1 MSYTKIKA
9 IITSVVVAISLFS
22 LSATSK
28 AQLNTDRIMNIGR
41 NALYFEDYILAI
53 QYFNQVIKV
62 KPYMAEPYFFRA
74 VAKIRLEDYKGAEAD
89 CDISIGYNPFIIDAY
104 RVRGA
109 ARQSRG
115 DYKGAIEDYTKGLE
129 YMPEDKYFLL
139 QKAIAEAEDEQYA
152 EADSTY
158 SLLLKYNPSFYEA
171 YISRSQFHIER
182 KDTLSAIKDIDKAL
196 EIDKYSSYGYAMRAL
211 LRFQFM
217 HETDSAIMDM
227 DEAIKLDPKMSGYYI
242 NRAVMRY
249 YAENLR
255 GAMDDYTHVTEV
267 DPMNV
272 QAWYNRGLLRIH
284 VGEYNDAA
292 NDFTNVIKLEPNNIF
307 AYYNRAI
314 IRERIGEYR
323 GAIADFT
330 KVIEA
335 YPDYAGAYYARS
347 EAKRKSGDIA
357 GGKADYTKAL
367 ALADAE
373 KNKPVST
380 DTGNDS
386 DNNEKVRKE
395 SDKNINKFDRLL
407 VADNFT
413 DINGEYDS
421 EIRGRVQD
429 RNMKVELEP
438 AFTLTY
444 YEAESKISTGHKYNR
459 TLDELNRSG
468 LLPRRLY
475 LTNREAPLDS
485 VMIARHF
492 NSINDNSKL
501 IEINP
506 NNLIPYLA
514 RAIDFILIQDY
525 TGAIEDLSRITAS
538 GGDFFFA
545 YFLRAVVR
553 YRYIEYLISSNGGN
567 SDKYITV
574 SAGSSMSGVKSI
586 DINDRTI
593 NLEYEMVL
601 RDYDKV
607 IAMAPDFPYSYFNRG
622 NIRCEQK
629 DFTAALADYSKAI
642 ELYPDFAEAYLNR
655 GLVYVYM
662 GENEKSVADL
672 SKAGELGI
680 VSAYNILKRI
690 GE

>member
-1 MSYTKIKA
+1 MSYSKITASAGK
-9 IITSVVVAISLFS
+9 TLFIVPM
-22 LSATSK
+22 LLLAFAAK

-41 NALYFEDYILAI
+41 NALYFEDYVLAI

-74 VAKIRLEDYKGAEAD
+74 VAKIRLEDYKGAESD
-89 CDISIGYNPFIIDAY
+89 CDISIEYNPFIIDAY

-115 DYKGAIEDYTKGLE
+115 DFKGAIEDYSKGLE
-129 YMPEDKYFLL
+129 YMPEDRYFLL
-139 QKAIAEAEDEQYA
+139 QKAIAEAEDKQYA
-152 EADSTY
+152 QADSTY
-158 SLLLKYNPSFYEA
+158 SVLVESNPSFYEA
-171 YISRSQFHIER
+171 YISRSQFHMER
-182 KDTLSAIKDIDKAL
+182 KDTLRAIQDIDKAL

-211 LRFQFM
+211 LRFQFK
-217 HETDSAIMDM
+217 HETDSALADM

-267 DPMNV
+267 DPMNT
-272 QAWYNRGLLRIH
+272 QAWYNRGLLRMQ
-284 VGEYNDAA
+284 VGEYNGAA
-292 NDFTNVIKLEPNNIF
+292 DDFSNVIKLEPDNIF

-314 IRERIGEYR
+314 IRDRIGNWR
-323 GAIADFT
+323 GAITDYS

-347 EAKRKSGDIA
+347 EVRRKSGDTA
-357 GGKADYTKAL
+357 GGKADYAKAL
-367 ALADAE
+367 ALIDKEKEKGSPTKDEAAD
-373 KNKPVST
+373 
-380 DTGNDS
+380 D
-386 DNNEKVRKE
+386 NEKVRKE

-407 VADNFT
+407 VADNFNS
-413 DINGEYDS
+413 IEGEYDS
-421 EIRGRVQD
+421 DIRGRIQD

-438 AFTLTY
+438 SFTLTY
-444 YEAESKISTGHKYNR
+444 YEKESEINTGHKYSR
-459 TLDELNRSG
+459 ALDELNRSG

-475 LTNREAPLDS
+475 ITNREAPLDS
-485 VMIARHF
+485 AMIARHF

-525 TGAIEDLSRITAS
+525 TGAIEDLSRITAA

-553 YRYIEYLISSNGGN
+553 YRYIEYLMSSDSG
-567 SDKYITV
+567 SDGYITV
-574 SAGSSMSGVKSI
+574 NSGGGMFGGKDAGLNSRAV
-586 DINDRTI
+586 

-607 IAMAPDFPYSYFNRG
+607 IELAPDFPYTYFNRG

-629 DFTAALADYSKAI
+629 DFTAALTDYTRAI

-680 VSAYNILKRI
+680 ISAYNILKRI

>member
-1 MSYTKIKA
+1 MSYANIKA
-9 IITSVVVAISLFS
+9 TILRAAFFIALFS
-22 LSATSK
+22 VAAVSR

-74 VAKIRLEDYKGAEAD
+74 VAKLRLEDYKGAEAD
-89 CDISIGYNPFIIDAY
+89 CDISIDYNPFIIDAY

-115 DYKGAIEDYTKGLE
+115 DYKGAIEDYNKGLE

-139 QKAIAEAEDEQYA
+139 QKAIAQVEDKQYN
-152 EADSTY
+152 EADTTY
-158 SLLLKYNPSFYEA
+158 SLLVKYNPSFYEA
-171 YISRSQFHIER
+171 YISRSQFHMER
-182 KDTLSAIKDIDKAL
+182 KDTLQAIKDIDMAL
-196 EIDKYSSYGYAMRAL
+196 DINKYSSYGYAVRAL

-249 YAENLR
+249 YAEDLR

-267 DPMNV
+267 DPMNA
-272 QAWYNRGLLRIH
+272 QAWYNRGLLRMQ

-292 NDFTNVIKLEPNNIF
+292 DDFTNVIKMEPDNTF

-314 IRERIGEYR
+314 IRDRIGNYR
-323 GAIADFT
+323 GAITDYN
-330 KVIEA
+330 KVIDT
-335 YPDYAGAYYARS
+335 YPDYAAAYYARS
-347 EAKRKSGDIA
+347 EAKRKSGDMA

-373 KNKPVST
+373 K
-380 DTGNDS
+380 
-386 DNNEKVRKE
+386 EKTKNANSGDDKDEDGKIRKE

-407 VADNFT
+407 VADNFNN
-413 DINGEYDS
+413 IESEYDS
-421 EIRGRVQD
+421 DIRGRVQD

-438 AFTLTY
+438 SFTLTY
-444 YEAESKISTGHKYNR
+444 YEAQTKISTGHKYNR
-459 TLDELNRSG
+459 ALDNLNRSG
-468 LLPRRLY
+468 LLPGRLY

-492 NSINDNSKL
+492 RSINDNSKL

-506 NNLIPYLA
+506 DNLIPYLA

-525 TGAIEDLSRITAS
+525 SGAIEDLSRITSA

-553 YRYIEYLISSNGGN
+553 YKYVEYLVSSNGN
-567 SDKYITV
+567 DNKYITGNT
-574 SAGSSMSGVKSI
+574 GSSMLSNRNVP
-586 DINDRTI
+586 INDRTI

-607 IAMAPDFPYSYFNRG
+607 ISMAPDFPYTYFNRG

-642 ELYPDFAEAYLNR
+642 ELYPEFAEAYLNR
-655 GLVYVYM
+655 GLVYIYM
-662 GENEKSVADL
+662 GENEKSIADL

>member
-1 MSYTKIKA
+1 
-9 IITSVVVAISLFS
+9 
-22 LSATSK
+22 
-28 AQLNTDRIMNIGR
+28 
-41 NALYFEDYILAI
+41 
-53 QYFNQVIKV
+53 
-62 KPYMAEPYFFRA
+62 
-74 VAKIRLEDYKGAEAD
+74 
-89 CDISIGYNPFIIDAY
+89 
-104 RVRGA
+104 
-109 ARQSRG
+109 
-115 DYKGAIEDYTKGLE
+115 
-129 YMPEDKYFLL
+129 MPEDKYFLL
-139 QKAIAEAEDEQYA
+139 QKAIAEAEDEQYP

-158 SLLLKYNPSFYEA
+158 SLLIKYNPSFYEA
-171 YISRSQFHIER
+171 YISRSQFHMER
-182 KDTLSAIKDIDKAL
+182 KDTLAAIKDIDKAL

-249 YAENLR
+249 YAENLI

-272 QAWYNRGLLRIH
+272 QAWYNRGLLRMQ

-292 NDFTNVIKLEPNNIF
+292 DDFTNVIKMEPDNIF

-314 IRERIGEYR
+314 IRDRIGSYK
-323 GAIADFT
+323 GALADYT
-330 KVIEA
+330 KVIET
-335 YPDYAGAYYARS
+335 YPEYAGAYYARS
-347 EAKRKSGDIA
+347 EVKRKTGDIA
-357 GGKADYTKAL
+357 GGKADYAKAM

-373 KNKPVST
+373 KKKSEESET
-380 DTGNDS
+380 DS
-386 DNNEKVRKE
+386 DNNDKVRKE

-407 VADNFT
+407 VADNFNN
-413 DINGEYDS
+413 IESEYDS
-421 EIRGRVQD
+421 DIRGRVQD

-438 AFTLTY
+438 SYTLTY
-444 YEAESKISTGHKYNR
+444 YEAPSKINTGHKYNR
-459 TLDELNRSG
+459 ALDELNRSG
-468 LLPRRLY
+468 LLPHRLY

-485 VMIARHF
+485 IMIARHF

-525 TGAIEDLSRITAS
+525 TGAIEDLSRITAA
-538 GGDFFFA
+538 GDNFFFA

-553 YRYIEYLISSNGGN
+553 YRYIEYLISSSGD
-567 SDKYITV
+567 SEDKYIT
-574 SAGSSMSGVKSI
+574 ANTGSSMMSGKNTG
-586 DINDRTI
+586 INDRTI

-601 RDYDKV
+601 RDYDRV
-607 IAMAPDFPYSYFNRG
+607 IAIAPDFPYTYFNRG

-642 ELYPDFAEAYLNR
+642 ELYPEFAEAYLNR